1 MRVKIQILPRQT
13 KRTETGL
20 EEEFESLI
28 VKMER
33 EGEHRALIGG
43 ELARSVCGGGGGE
56 GRVW

>member
-1 MRVKIQILPRQT
+1 MERQILPRQT

-20 EEEFESLI
+20 EEFESLI